1 MKKEKSKST
10 FLEIL
15 NHCIYS
21 IKLAFGLSG
30 SRVIHTALQQA
41 IGYFT
46 WVFYSAFFVRYV
58 INAIQQQKD
67 IKEILLAIIL
77 IGAASLILQGYSR
90 YCDTVIF
97 PVKDVLIHKKLYSMI
112 YRKSENVELH
122 CYEDSSFYNQ
132 YTMALDDSE
141 EKLKETIRSLFRA
154 LFGTM
159 AGLTSFYVMIQ
170 IDKLTILFMI
180 APLLGN
186 FYFAPKLNAL
196 IYSRNKDSVPHI
208 RKTEYVN
215 RVMYLADYA
224 KELRLSNI
232 YNVLERDYNKSINS
246 ISSLWRKYFSKAF
259 IIGMFQYIFSYVVIF
274 EGILLYGAYRALVDK
289 SHPITLA
296 QMAVLTSVMVTASWV
311 WLGVINS
318 INTCSKNA
326 LFMMNLRSFL
336 EYKEKIPE
344 DYDGIMPSEQI
355 ETIEFRNVSFSYDG
369 KSKVI
374 NNMSFLIKKDTAIA
388 LVGHNGAGKTTI
400 IKLLMRLYDPTEGM
414 ILVNGHD
421 IREYNLRAYRSL
433 FATAFQDYRI
443 FAGTVRYNL
452 LMGRTLDDEEE
463 SISKALRLAG
473 IYERVMNLPKGLDT
487 ILTRE
492 FDDDG
497 AVLSGGECQKLIVAR
512 AFLNPAPIAI
522 FDEPS
527 SALDPISENEL
538 FNNIVQ
544 NAKGRLTIYISHRLS
559 CVKDADYIYM
569 LENGEIIEQGRHMDL
584 LTKEGPYAQMYH
596 MQEKNYY
603 ALD

>member
-10 FLEIL
+10 FREIL
-15 NHCIYS
+15 NNCIYS

-46 WVFYSAFFVRYV
+46 WVFYSAFFVRYI
-58 INAIQQQKD
+58 INAIQQQRE
-67 IKEILLAIIL
+67 IKEILLAIML
-77 IGAASLILQGYSR
+77 IGAASLILLGYSR
-90 YCDTVIF
+90 FCDTVIF
-97 PVKDVLIHKKLYSMI
+97 PVKDVIIHKKLYGMI
-112 YRKSENVELH
+112 YRKSENVELN
-122 CYEDSSFYNQ
+122 CYEDSSFYNK

-141 EKLKETIRSLFRA
+141 TKIKETVRNLFKA
-154 LFGTM
+154 LFGAI
-159 AGLTSFYVMIQ
+159 AGLSSFYIMIQ
-170 IDKLTILFMI
+170 IDTLTIFFMI

-186 FYFAPKLNAL
+186 FYFAPKLNTL
-196 IYSRNKDSVPHI
+196 IFSRDKDSVPHM

-232 YNVLERDYNKSINS
+232 FNVLERDYNKSISS
-246 ISSLWRKYFSKAF
+246 ISSLWRKYFNKAF
-259 IIGMFQYIFSYVVIF
+259 ILGMFQYIFSYVIIF

-318 INTCSKNA
+318 INTCAKNA
-326 LFMMNLRSFL
+326 LYMMNLRSFL
-336 EYKEKIPE
+336 EYEEKIPE
-344 DYDGIMPSEQI
+344 DYDGIMPSDQI

-369 KSKVI
+369 KSKAI
-374 NNMSFLIKKDTAIA
+374 NSMSFLLNKETAIA

-400 IKLLMRLYDPTEGM
+400 IKLLMRLYDPSEGM
-414 ILVNGHD
+414 IFVNGHD
-421 IREYNLRAYRSL
+421 IREYNLRAYRRL

-452 LMGRTLDDEEE
+452 LMGRVLDDEEE

-473 IYERVMNLPKGLDT
+473 MYERVMNLPKGLDT

-497 AVLSGGECQKLIVAR
+497 AVLSGGECQKLITAR

-544 NAKGRLTIYISHRLS
+544 NAKGRLTIFISHRLS
-559 CVKDADYIYM
+559 CVKDADYVYM
-569 LENGEIIEQGRHMDL
+569 LENGEIIEQGKHTDL
-584 LTKEGPYAQMYH
+584 LATEGPYAQMYH

>member
-1 MKKEKSKST
+1 
-10 FLEIL
+10 
-15 NHCIYS
+15 
-21 IKLAFGLSG
+21 
-30 SRVIHTALQQA
+30 
-41 IGYFT
+41 
-46 WVFYSAFFVRYV
+46 
-58 INAIQQQKD
+58 
-67 IKEILLAIIL
+67 
-77 IGAASLILQGYSR
+77 
-90 YCDTVIF
+90 
-97 PVKDVLIHKKLYSMI
+97 
-112 YRKSENVELH
+112 
-122 CYEDSSFYNQ
+122 
-132 YTMALDDSE
+132 
-141 EKLKETIRSLFRA
+141 
-154 LFGTM
+154 
-159 AGLTSFYVMIQ
+159 
-170 IDKLTILFMI
+170 
-180 APLLGN
+180 
-186 FYFAPKLNAL
+186 
-196 IYSRNKDSVPHI
+196 
-208 RKTEYVN
+208 
-215 RVMYLADYA
+215 
-224 KELRLSNI
+224 
-232 YNVLERDYNKSINS
+232 
-246 ISSLWRKYFSKAF
+246 
-259 IIGMFQYIFSYVVIF
+259 
-274 EGILLYGAYRALVDK
+274 
-289 SHPITLA
+289 
-296 QMAVLTSVMVTASWV
+296 
-311 WLGVINS
+311 
-318 INTCSKNA
+318 
-326 LFMMNLRSFL
+326 
-336 EYKEKIPE
+336 
-344 DYDGIMPSEQI
+344 
-355 ETIEFRNVSFSYDG
+355 
-369 KSKVI
+369 
-374 NNMSFLIKKDTAIA
+374 MSFLIKKDTAIA